1 MWQTTTSKAEEP
13 RHRFLIHKRNGKAA
27 TPAVRTVTGRPLNSD
42 GSHPLPESSAMQ
54 VLTVLNDGGEHARQ
68 QPILLGTTENALG
81 LREFCEKRN
90 IDLVVTSDKEGPD
103 SVFAKEVVDTDVLN
117 TTPFHPADGL
127 LF

>member
-1 MWQTTTSKAEEP
+1 
-13 RHRFLIHKRNGKAA
+13 
-27 TPAVRTVTGRPLNSD
+27 
-42 GSHPLPESSAMQ
+42 MQ

-117 TTPFHPADGL
+117 TLPPSGDQAKPEDLKIAFTAGVVAASDGL